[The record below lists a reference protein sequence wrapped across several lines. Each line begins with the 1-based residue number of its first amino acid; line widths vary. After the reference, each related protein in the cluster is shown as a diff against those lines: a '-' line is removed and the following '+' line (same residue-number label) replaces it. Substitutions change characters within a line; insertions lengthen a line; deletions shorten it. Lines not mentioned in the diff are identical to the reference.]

1 MKKII
6 LLLAFTVSS
15 ISLSAQ
21 SKAFLTDTQDIRPQH
36 NIYLNLLGDASIASL
51 NYERLLFITPGFFFS
66 GKAGVGYNEEFS
78 ICSSGDC
85 SPERFLTITHHI
97 TGNLGK
103 GRHFAEFGLGGTL
116 INGNT
121 DEKYLAYPIV
131 GYRLHPLRSK
141 KVNFRIYG
149 SVPFTGLDT
158 EDILYAPYG
167 LSVGI
172 SL

>member
-1 MKKII
+1 MKKIV
-6 LLLAFTVSS
+6 LLIALTAS
-15 ISLSAQ
+15 SLSLFAQ
-21 SKAFLTDTQDIRPQH
+21 SKAGLTDKPEIRPQN
-36 NIYLNLLGDASIASL
+36 NIYINLLGDASIVSL
-51 NYERLLFITPGFFFS
+51 NYDRLLFISQGFFFS
-66 GKAGVGYNEEFS
+66 GKVGVGYNEEFS
-78 ICSSGDC
+78 ICSSEGC
-85 SPERFLTITHHI
+85 SPEQFITVTHHV

-121 DEKYLAYPIV
+121 NEKYLAYPIV
-131 GYRLHPLRSK
+131 GYRLQPLRSK
-141 KVNFRIYG
+141 KVNLRVYG

-172 SL
+172 SF

>member
-1 MKKII
+1 M
-6 LLLAFTVSS
+6 
-15 ISLSAQ
+15 
-21 SKAFLTDTQDIRPQH
+21 
-36 NIYLNLLGDASIASL
+36 
-51 NYERLLFITPGFFFS
+51 
-66 GKAGVGYNEEFS
+66 
-78 ICSSGDC
+78 
-85 SPERFLTITHHI
+85 TITHHI

-103 GRHFAEFGLGGTL
+103 GRHFAKFGLGGTI

-121 DEKYLAYPIV
+121 DQNYLAYPIV

-141 KVNFRIYG
+141 KAKFRIYG

-158 EDILYAPYG
+158 EDILYAPFG